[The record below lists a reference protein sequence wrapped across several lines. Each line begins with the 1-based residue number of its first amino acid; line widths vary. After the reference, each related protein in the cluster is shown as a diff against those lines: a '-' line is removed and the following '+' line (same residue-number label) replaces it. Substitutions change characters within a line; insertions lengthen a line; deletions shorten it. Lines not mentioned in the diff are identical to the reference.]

1 MKAVT
6 VMIEQEKL
14 EALGYYLKKENK
26 TVQSELEKSLNALY
40 ESMVPEEARE
50 YIAFQAEQRMEAKAN
65 KTQKEQK
72 TRKPTAKSD
81 AAGPGAASMATIKEK
96 GEDSV

>member
-1 MKAVT
+1 MKAIT

-26 TVQSELEKSLNALY
+26 TVQSELEESLNTLY
-40 ESMVPEEARE
+40 ERMVPEEARE
-50 YIAFQAEQRMEAKAN
+50 YIAFQTEQRMEAKAN

-72 TRKPTAKSD
+72 ARKTTAKS
-81 AAGPGAASMATIKEK
+81 AAIEPGAASAMAVKER
-96 GEDSV
+96 GEN

>member
-26 TVQSELEKSLNALY
+26 TVQSKLEESLNALY
-40 ESMVPEEARE
+40 ESVVPEEARE
-50 YIAFQAEQRMEAKAN
+50 YIAFQADQRMEAKVN

-72 TRKPTAKSD
+72 GRKPTAKS
-81 AAGPGAASMATIKEK
+81 AAAETGAVGETAAKEG
-96 GEDSV
+96 GEN

>member
-26 TVQSELEKSLNALY
+26 TVQSKLEESLNALY

-72 TRKPTAKSD
+72 ARKSAPKSS
-81 AAGPGAASMATIKEK
+81 AAETGAASALAAKEK
-96 GEDSV
+96 GEN